1 MENKKKP
8 NKVNMPRFN
17 MSWMYMIIALMLLG
31 LYFTNESGSVN
42 KETSYDQF
50 QQYVK
55 SGYVSK
61 VIGYDDNSVEAYIKP
76 YFVKD
81 VFKQDSNRVGKNP
94 MITTE
99 APSRESLGEFLQKER
114 DEAHF
119 DGAVSY
125 EKKKG
130 LLQCYSLERTP
141 YRIPDRFVDVLYEKN
156 EWWRRICR

>member
-99 APSRESLGEFLQKER
+99 APSI
-114 DEAHF
+114 
-119 DGAVSY
+119 V
-125 EKKKG
+125 
-130 LLQCYSLERTP
+130 
-141 YRIPDRFVDVLYEKN
+141 
-156 EWWRRICR
+156 